1 MHHRVWSLPAALLAI
16 GAACARNRQAAEA
29 SIPAPLVSALLGDRG
44 SATSTDP
51 RYSVGALPP
60 GYPGTLV
67 PPGPVRIVGGMTMGG
82 ESVAVFADSTRR
94 LAAIFEQLFEQAGF
108 TRPPSTPGSGF
119 ISASGPNAY
128 FCSDS
133 GFVSAEPLAGAN
145 RHLVRVTYRRMRV
158 GASCPARA
166 HTTPAGVLELPE
178 LRPPAHVQ
186 VARSNAGSS
195 TDAVSSSAQVF
206 GAALSPSTVLS
217 HYAAELVAAGWS
229 TTAPA
234 VGDRVAAQFFE
245 AKDPSGAAWEGV
257 LIAEGGGGALTLTLT
272 MHPRPIR

>member
-1 MHHRVWSLPAALLAI
+1 MNVETPT
-16 GAACARNRQAAEA
+16 NR
-29 SIPAPLVSALLGDRG
+29 
-44 SATSTDP
+44 
-51 RYSVGALPP
+51 LPP
-60 GYPGTLV
+60 KNSPLMPASFSSEGW
-67 PPGPVRIVGGMTMGG
+67 RISRDV
-82 ESVAVFADSTRR
+82 SV
-94 LAAIFEQLFEQAGF
+94 
-108 TRPPSTPGSGF
+108 
-119 ISASGPNAY
+119 
-128 FCSDS
+128 
-133 GFVSAEPLAGAN
+133 
-145 RHLVRVTYRRMRV
+145 
-158 GASCPARA
+158 
-166 HTTPAGVLELPE
+166 PE

-206 GAALSPSTVLS
+206 GPALSPSTVLS
-217 HYAAELVAAGWS
+217 HYAPELVAAGWS